1 MSGCKETVHVDA
13 AIDSPP
19 VKQSLP
25 KQPTASWRKK
35 AETGRDRPLVT
46 LRKVY
51 KAEYKRN

>member
-19 VKQSLP
+19 VQQSLP